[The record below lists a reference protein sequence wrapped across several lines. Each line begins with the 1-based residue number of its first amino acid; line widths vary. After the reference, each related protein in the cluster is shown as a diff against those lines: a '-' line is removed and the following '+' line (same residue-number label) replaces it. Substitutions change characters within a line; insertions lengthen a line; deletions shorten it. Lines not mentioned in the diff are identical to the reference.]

1 VTHKEKK
8 MDYKLLAEQI
18 VKKAL
23 KLGADEAEVY
33 MVTTRNFQLTV
44 RNTDVEKIKQAA
56 SKGLSLTVFKDK
68 RLGFS
73 YTSDFSDQSLETFIK
88 KTVQLSREADPKPW
102 NGLPTLKQGK
112 MKDLDLYD
120 PSISGLP
127 NKKKIEI
134 AKKVEKIALESDKRI
149 TRSSGGYFGDGEAE
163 IFIVNSKGISRS
175 FKETEI
181 YFGVRVIA
189 GEGNRMQSGSWSNSK
204 RHFHDLEDIESVAKT
219 AVKRCVDKLGA
230 KPVITQKAPVVFD
243 RYASRSF
250 WGGILRAMNGDSVYK
265 KTTFLTDYLNKPIAS
280 PLITIIDD
288 PIIPGHIVSVPF
300 DGEGKITRKN
310 TIIEKGI
317 LKMFFYSTI
326 TAGKA
331 GVKVNTITRR
341 SGHRRRPY
349 ANYLNIIVQNGEVPR
364 EKIISGIKDGLYVTG
379 LRGRGTDRTTGNY
392 SCGASGFWIKNGEIA
407 FPVDGVTLGGNVLD
421 LMKNIEAA
429 ANDLELRSSI
439 NSPSFKIAEI
449 TVGGKKS

>member
-1 VTHKEKK
+1 
-8 MDYKLLAEQI
+8 MDYKLLAEQM

-23 KLGADEAEVY
+23 KLGADEAEVF
-33 MVTTRNFQLTV
+33 MVTTRSFELAV
-44 RNTDVEKIKQAA
+44 RNSDVEKIKQAV

-88 KTVQLSREADPKPW
+88 KTLQLSQETDPKPW
-102 NGLPTLKQGK
+102 NGLPDFKQEK
-112 MKDLDLYD
+112 LKDLNLFDN
-120 PSISGLP
+120 SIAAIP

-149 TRSSGGYFGDGEAE
+149 TKSLGGFFEDSESE
-163 IFIVNSKGISRS
+163 KFVVNSKGISRS
-175 FKETEI
+175 FKETGVS
-181 YFGVRVIA
+181 FGTAVIA
-189 GEGNRMQSGSWSNSK
+189 GEGNRMQMGYWTSSK
-204 RHFHDLEDIESVAKT
+204 RHFQHLEDIESVART
-219 AVKRCVDKLGA
+219 AVQRCVEKLGA
-230 KPVITQKAPVVFD
+230 KPVMTQKAPVVFD
-243 RYASRSF
+243 RYAARGF
-250 WGGILRAMNGDSVYK
+250 WRGILSAMDGDSVYK
-265 KTTFLTDYLNKPIAS
+265 KTTFLTDYLDKPIAS

-288 PIIPGHIVSVPF
+288 PTLPGHISSVPF

-310 TIIEKGI
+310 PIIEKGI

-326 TAGKA
+326 TARKA

-341 SGHRRRPY
+341 NGHRSDPD
-349 ANYLNIIVQNGEVPR
+349 AGFLNIIVQNGEVPR
-364 EKIISGIKDGLYVTG
+364 EKILAGMKNGFYVTD
-379 LRGRGTDRTTGNY
+379 LRGRGTDRATGNY
-392 SCGASGFWIKNGEIA
+392 SCGASGFWIKDGEIA

-421 LMKNIEAA
+421 LLKNIELV
-429 ANDLELRSSI
+429 ANDLDLRGSL

>member
-1 VTHKEKK
+1 

-23 KLGADEAEVY
+23 KLKADEAEVY
-33 MVTTRNFQLTV
+33 LVNTRDFQVTV
-44 RNTDVEKIKQAA
+44 RNNDVEKIKQAA

-88 KTVQLSREADPKPW
+88 KTVQLSQEADPKPW
-102 NGLPTLKQGK
+102 NGLPDFKQEK
-112 MKDLDLYD
+112 LKDLDLYD
-120 PSISGLP
+120 PSIAGIP
-127 NKKKIEI
+127 NEKKIEI

-149 TRSSGGYFGDGEAE
+149 TKSLRGFFADIESEKFV
-163 IFIVNSKGISRS
+163 VNSKGISRS
-175 FKETEI
+175 FKETEV
-181 YFGVRVIA
+181 FFDTAVIA
-189 GEGNRMQSGSWSNSK
+189 GEGNRMQTGYWYSSK
-204 RHFHDLEDIESVAKT
+204 RHFQDLEDIESVART
-219 AVKRCVDKLGA
+219 AVQRGVEKLGA
-230 KPVITQKAPVVFD
+230 KPVITQKVPVVFD
-243 RYASRSF
+243 RYASRGF
-250 WGGILRAMNGDSVYK
+250 WMGILRAMNGDSVYK
-265 KTTFLTDYLNKPIAS
+265 KTTFLTDYLNKSIAS

-288 PIIPGHIVSVPF
+288 PTLPRHVSSVPF

-310 TIIEKGI
+310 PIIEKGI

-326 TAGKA
+326 TARKA

-341 SGHRRRPY
+341 SGHRSDPY
-349 ANYLNIIVQNGEVPR
+349 SGFLNILVQNGEVPR
-364 EKIISGIKDGLYVTG
+364 EKITAGIKNGFYVTG

-392 SCGASGFWIKNGEIA
+392 SCGASGFWIKDGEIA

-421 LMKNIEAA
+421 LLKNIEVL
-429 ANDLELRSSI
+429 ANDLDLRGSL

-449 TVGGKKS
+449 TVGGRKS